1 MIDQE
6 LKRRAFEP
14 KAKGDPAPREK
25 VLKVGKMITDVVA
38 HKLGSVSSN
47 DPEYWGL
54 EAILTDE
61 MCDIMLAMKVRKPHT
76 VPELWK
82 MCKVREEDKAHFQ
95 EVLDELAFL
104 GLLEYDYGYHYDH
117 NGRTAPQ
124 SERRY
129 FVPMFVP
136 GSAELLN
143 IDQSGSGEI
152 PCYDER
158 GEIPYNKRLRDHP
171 ELATFFERMTYIPL
185 AGKTHLMP
193 PGGGGVGMHVIPVE
207 KAIPMENESLDIE
220 HLSYWLKKYEGHI
233 GVAQCS
239 CRASRGVMGE
249 GCADDPASWCIG
261 VGDFADYCRETGKGH
276 DVTYEEAM
284 EILRKAEENGFV
296 HQITNIDGENK
307 IFGIC
312 NCNVQICNALRTS
325 QLFNTPNLSRSAYT
339 AEVERSKCVACGK
352 CVEYCPAGAV
362 KLGQKLCDKQGNTV
376 EYPKHELPNAIS
388 WGPEHWD
395 PDYRDNNRKNC
406 YDKGTA
412 PCKTACPAHVAVQ
425 GYLKLAAQGKY
436 QEALALIKKDNPFP
450 AVCGRICN
458 KRCEE
463 ACTRGTIDEAV
474 AIDAVKKFLAEQDLN
489 AETRY
494 IPPVVIASSRLE
506 QWAQKI
512 AIIGSGPAGLSAAY
526 YLATRGYKP
535 TVFEKSQKP
544 GGMLTYGIPSFKL
557 EKNIIDAEIQVIREL
572 GVEIHCGV
580 EVGKDV
586 TIQQLR
592 DQGFEAF
599 YIAIGCQGGRRPGVA
614 NDEALGTSIA
624 VEFLHKALEDEH
636 QPMDGDVVVVGGGNV
651 AVDCAKTAK
660 RFGAAKVSMV
670 CLEDWAAMPASGNE
684 IAETLE
690 EGIDIQNSWGPKELK
705 ADENGRVTAIV
716 FKKCL
721 RTIEPETGRFAPIYD
736 ENETMELKADHVVF
750 AIGQAI
756 QWGSLLEGTK
766 VEFHRGNYPVAD
778 PLTYQ
783 TAEPDIFVGGDVYH
797 GPKFAI
803 DAVEEGKC
811 AAESLHRYVHK
822 GADLKIGRNRRDFIM
837 LDKDNF
843 YVECY
848 DHAGR
853 QEAGLD
859 ERIPKH
865 SFRDAH
871 KTLTPEQVKIE
882 TARCLGCGASWV
894 DPNKCIGCGVCTT
907 KCVFDA
913 IHLKRDHP
921 ECSKMMKAEDKIKAI
936 LPMAGKRL
944 GQTIVTKLGGKID

>member
-1 MIDQE
+1 MIDEE
-6 LKRRAFEP
+6 LKKRAWNPE
-14 KAKGDPAPREK
+14 AKSHKVPREK
-25 VLKVGKMITDVVA
+25 VVKVGKMITDVID
-38 HKLGSVSSN
+38 HKFGKITTQ
-47 DPEYWGL
+47 DAEYWGL
-54 EAILTDE
+54 EALLTDE
-61 MCDIMLAMKVRKPHT
+61 MCDIMLTMGLRKPHT

-82 MCKVREEDKAHFQ
+82 LCNVAEEGKAHFQ
-95 EVLDELAFL
+95 EVLDRLSFL

-143 IDQSGSGEI
+143 IDESGSGEN

-158 GEIPYNKRLRDHP
+158 GEIPYNKRLAEHP
-171 ELATFFERMTYIPL
+171 ELAPFFERMTYVPL

-207 KAIPMENESLDIE
+207 KAIPMENQSLDIE

-276 DVTYEEAM
+276 DITYEEAIR
-284 EILRKAEENGFV
+284 ILEKAEENGFV

-362 KLGQKLCDKQGNTV
+362 KLGQKLCDKHGNVV
-376 EYPKHELPNAIS
+376 EYPKHELPNSIK
-388 WGPEHWD
+388 WGSEHWD

-463 ACTRGTIDEAV
+463 ACTRGTIDQAV

-489 AETRY
+489 ADTRF
-494 IPPVVIASSRLE
+494 IPPVVIASNRLDH
-506 QWAQKI
+506 WAQKI

-526 YLATRGYKP
+526 YLATKGYKP
-535 TVFEKSQKP
+535 TVFEKSAKP

-572 GVEIHCGV
+572 GVEIRCGV

-586 TIQQLR
+586 TIAQLR
-592 DQGFEAF
+592 AQGYEAF
-599 YIAIGCQGGRRPGVA
+599 YIAIGCQGGRLPGVPG
-614 NDEALGTSIA
+614 DDALGTAIA
-624 VEFLHKALEDEH
+624 VDFLHRALEDET
-636 QPMDGDVVVVGGGNV
+636 QKMEGKTVVIGGGNV
-651 AVDCAKTAK
+651 AVDCAKTAS
-660 RFGAAKVSMV
+660 RFGSSNVSMV
-670 CLEDWAAMPASGNE
+670 CLESRETMPASKNE

-690 EGIDIQNSWGPKELK
+690 EGITICNGWGPKELK
-705 ADENGRVTAIV
+705 KDAQGHVTAVV
-716 FKKCL
+716 FKRCL
-721 RTIEPETGRFAPIYD
+721 RTIDPETKKFSPVYD
-736 ENETMELKADHVVF
+736 EQETMTLEADHVVF

-756 QWGSLLEGTK
+756 DWGRLLEGTK
-766 VEFHRGNYPVAD
+766 VEFWRGNYPVAD

-803 DAVEEGKC
+803 DAIEDGKC

-822 GADLKIGRNRRDFIM
+822 GADLKTGRNRRDFIM
-837 LDKDNF
+837 LDKDNIS
-843 YVECY
+843 VECY

-859 ERIPKH
+859 ESVPKH

-871 KTLTPEQVKIE
+871 KTLTAEQVKIE

-921 ECSKMMKAEDKIKAI
+921 ECSKMMKAEDKVKGI
-936 LPMAGKRL
+936 LPMAFKRL
-944 GQTIVTKLGGKID
+944 GQTVVTKVKKD